1 MTRHFMMLGVA
12 LGAMA
17 FSIPALA
24 QEAAS
29 APAPASAPAANLP
42 PVPAAIQDLVDK
54 GAQIRYLGKRNGLDG
69 WITIFQ
75 GQEQYYYVTPD
86 QKGFVM
92 GVLFDADGNMA
103 TVDQVRD
110 LQKQGGEI
118 LDMLAVA
125 PDKPKEEVTS
135 VQDAFKYK
143 TPAERMFVDV
153 ENSNWVK
160 LGKDGAPVIYSF
172 VDPQCPH
179 CHEFL
184 KDLKTAYID
193 KGLIQVKIIPVGFR
207 AETLAQAAFLLA
219 SPDAESKWYK
229 HLDGS
234 EPLPAKTDISTQG
247 VQKNLALMQAWK
259 FTATP
264 LSVYRSRGGEVKI
277 IRGRAKDLAAVLADL
292 PS

>member
-1 MTRHFMMLGVA
+1 MTKRFLMLGVA
-12 LGAMA
+12 LGAMI
-17 FSIPALA
+17 FSVPAMA
-24 QEAAS
+24 QDAAP
-29 APAPASAPAANLP
+29 AAAPASAPAANLP

-143 TPAERMFVDV
+143 TPAERMFTDV

-184 KDLKTAYID
+184 KDLKADYID

-234 EPLPAKTDISTQG
+234 EPLPAKTDVSTQG

-264 LSVYRSRGGEVKI
+264 LSVYRSRSGEVKI